1 MQIGDL
7 YKIFGNNPDQAF
19 DMLEQGL
26 GKDEIMEKT
35 GIGVG
40 LADVNFDVYEGEI
53 LVVMGLSGSGK
64 STLIRCLNR
73 LVEPTRGS
81 ITLDG
86 ENVLELDSE
95 GLRQLRQKKFS
106 MVFQHFAL
114 FPHRTVLQNAEF
126 GLEIQGIDP
135 ETRKQKA
142 MEALSQVGL
151 GGWEHSYPEQ
161 LSGGM
166 QQRVGLARGL
176 AVDADVMLMDEAF
189 SALDPLIRRDMQHE
203 LVALQD
209 RIKKTIVFITHDLD
223 EALEIGDRIILMKDG
238 RIVQIGTAEEI
249 LTKPADEYV
258 RRFVEDVDFSKVL
271 GARSVMVKPK
281 TVAYPKDGP
290 HTAVHKMREQGISSI
305 FVIKRDETLL
315 GLVTAQDASEASKR
329 GETTIENLIIQ
340 DIPTAQ
346 EDEHVHNL
354 LGRMAEAN
362 LPMAV
367 VDDKHHLLGV
377 VVRGALLGALAEASS
392 EGGNE

>member
-1 MQIGDL
+1 
-7 YKIFGNNPDQAF
+7 
-19 DMLEQGL
+19 
-26 GKDEIMEKT
+26 
-35 GIGVG
+35 
-40 LADVNFDVYEGEI
+40 
-53 LVVMGLSGSGK
+53 
-64 STLIRCLNR
+64 
-73 LVEPTRGS
+73 
-81 ITLDG
+81 
-86 ENVLELDSE
+86 
-95 GLRQLRQKKFS
+95 
-106 MVFQHFAL
+106 
-114 FPHRTVLQNAEF
+114 
-126 GLEIQGIDP
+126 
-135 ETRKQKA
+135 
-142 MEALSQVGL
+142 
-151 GGWEHSYPEQ
+151 
-161 LSGGM
+161 
-166 QQRVGLARGL
+166 
-176 AVDADVMLMDEAF
+176 MDEAF

-290 HTAVHKMREQGISSI
+290 HTAVHKMREHGISSI

-329 GETTIENLIIQ
+329 GETTIENLIIK

-367 VDDKHHLLGV
+367 VDDKHRLLGV